1 MQIKLVF
8 AGLSLIL
15 LPVATRAADNLLD
28 INYRALV
35 SRGDL
40 DYTNPATRSEE
51 GMPVGNGRMGSLV
64 WTTPTALHFQIN
76 RCDVF
81 GENSYTVSF
90 PQADSDY
97 AAGCGYV
104 DINLVEAGNDVF
116 TGKNFHQH
124 LNIYDAL
131 MTAQGNGVTARVLA
145 SPQRDVMAV
154 EIDDERKN
162 PEPIAVDL
170 QMLRYQIQRVT
181 GRNYELATNHAVL
194 FQTVEQTALSKLDIR
209 DGRILLIQQFREN
222 EFYDSSAVGVSIIGR
237 KSKAIYLDGSTVQ
250 LSAEAGRGKFTILIS
265 STASFDP
272 KKDIGAQAV
281 AELQA
286 AEPKGFK
293 SLQSETAGWWHD
305 FWSKG
310 FVYMHSNSGQ
320 ADWVESNYTYFLYLM
335 GASSRGDFP
344 PRFGGMLWRT
354 TGDMSRWGS
363 QYWWANM
370 SAYYSNLMPADRLDL
385 MDPLFKMY
393 SGMYDACAL
402 AARQQWGSQGIWIPE
417 ITFFNGPEKLPDD
430 IAAELQDLML
440 VRKPYS
446 ERSTNFQFWAE
457 TKNRH
462 NARWNFEADGYYDHG
477 HYVVPTKGGTKS
489 PDESGT
495 PDDIFGHCTHIL
507 ADASKIGNL
516 YWQRYQ
522 FTMDT
527 NWLRERAYPM
537 IKGAAEFYRNFPNFA
552 KEADGKY
559 HIHHVNNNES
569 DWNSSDTPN
578 EIGAMQMIFPLA
590 IRASEILNVDADL
603 RPKWQDIADNLAP
616 PAEMRGGRRRNFSE
630 TNSVAGED
638 NSTNTVRRFR
648 GRDNAYGA
656 FVYGGPGAIEPIGPQ
671 PELKSRFLGFDRTGS
686 FIDPEGGGGAQ
697 IFRNRLRLREGP
709 GAIDAEHL
717 GGLASGIHETMLSSG
732 TNSFD
737 ATISIFNRWP
747 DDWDAAFQ
755 LLARGAFVV
764 SSAHLNG
771 KIPFVEIQ
779 SQAGSDCVFKNP
791 WPNETVTLYRDGK
804 QAENVSG
811 DILRFTTLKNE
822 DIVLVPKGSQPRKV
836 KIVL

>member
-1 MQIKLVF
+1 MKKLLVLSASLTF
-8 AGLSLIL
+8 AL
-15 LPVATRAADNLLD
+15 AACAGNLLD

-35 SRGDL
+35 SRADL

-64 WTTPTALHFQIN
+64 WTTPSALHFQIN

-81 GENSYTVSF
+81 AEDSYTVSF

-97 AAGCGYV
+97 AAGCGYL
-104 DINLVEAGNDVF
+104 DINLVSAGNDVF
-116 TGKNFHQH
+116 AGKKFHQH
-124 LNIYDAL
+124 LLIYDAL
-131 MTAQGNGVTARVLA
+131 MTANGNGVTVRVLA

-154 EIDDERKN
+154 EVDDERKIS
-162 PEPIAVDL
+162 EPISVDL
-170 QMLRYQIQRVT
+170 RMLRYAIQRVT
-181 GRNYELATNHAVL
+181 GQNYGLATNHAVMV
-194 FQTVEQTALSKLDIR
+194 QTAEQTATSKLDIR

-222 EFYDSSAVGVSIIGR
+222 EFYDSSAVGISIVGR
-237 KSKAIYLDGSTVQ
+237 ESKARYLNDSTVE
-250 LSAEAGRGKFTILIS
+250 LSAAPGKGKFTILIS
-265 STASFDP
+265 SAASFDP
-272 KKDIGAQAV
+272 QKDTGAQAV
-281 AELQA
+281 AGLQA

-293 SLQSETAGWWHD
+293 GLQSETADWWHD
-305 FWSKG
+305 FWSRG
-310 FVYMHSNSGQ
+310 FVYMHGASGQ
-320 ADWVESNYTYFLYLM
+320 ADFVEANYTYFLYLM
-335 GASSRGDFP
+335 GASSRGDYP

-363 QYWWANM
+363 QYWWANQ
-370 SAYYSNLMPADRLDL
+370 SAYYNNLMPANRLDL
-385 MDPLFKMY
+385 MDSLFKMY

-402 AARQQWGSQGIWIPE
+402 AARQQWGSKGIWIPE
-417 ITFFNGPEKLPDD
+417 ITFFNGPEKLPGD

-446 ERSTNFQFWAE
+446 ERSTNFQWWAE

-462 NARWNFEADGYYDHG
+462 NARWNFQADGYYDHG

-495 PDDIFGHCTHIL
+495 PSDIFGHCTHIL
-507 ADASKIGNL
+507 ADGAKIANL

-527 NWLRERAYPM
+527 NWLGERAYPM

-552 KEADGKY
+552 KDADGKY

-569 DWNSSDTPN
+569 NWNSSDTPN
-578 EIGAMQMIFPLA
+578 EINAMQMIFPLA
-590 IRASEILNVDADL
+590 IHASEILGVDADL

-616 PAEMRGGRRRNFSE
+616 PVMMRERRENFSN
-630 TNSVAGED
+630 TNSPAQEN
-638 NSTNTVRRFR
+638 NSANSIRRFR
-648 GRDNAYGA
+648 GGGRDDSYGA
-656 FVYGGPGAIEPIGPQ
+656 FVYRGTPGIEPIGPQ
-671 PELKSRFLGFDRTGS
+671 PELKRRFLGFDRLGG

-737 ATISIFNRWP
+737 ATLSVFNRWP

-755 LLARGAFVV
+755 LLTRGAFVV
-764 SSAHLNG
+764 SSAHLDG
-771 KIPFVEIQ
+771 KILFVEIQ
-779 SQAGSDCVFKNP
+779 SQAGSDCRLKNP

-804 QAENVSG
+804 QAEDISG
-811 DILRFTTLKNE
+811 DTLKFSTTRNE
-822 DIVLVPKGSQPRKV
+822 TIVLVPKGSKPA
-836 KIVL
+836 KIKIL